1 MRLIVYH
8 ARQCA
13 PKKCTA
19 LKLSRFSLVK
29 LVHTPRAI
37 PQSAV
42 VLNPFAAQVLSRADG
57 DAKAL
62 VALDCSWER
71 AKEVFRNHRSR
82 ARHRSLPLLVAANP
96 VNYGKIAKLSTAEAL
111 AAALYILGEREQ
123 AEALLS
129 KFRWG
134 HSFLELNR
142 SLLEDYASASSIED
156 LLEVQREYFGSAEFR
171 RIY

>member
-8 ARQCA
+8 ARQCS
-13 PKKCTA
+13 PKRCTA
-19 LKLSRFSLVK
+19 LKLSRFALVK
-29 LVHTPRAI
+29 LVRSARAI
-37 PQSAV
+37 PRNAI
-42 VLNPFAAQVLSRADG
+42 VLNPFASTTLSPQDG

-62 VALDCSWER
+62 AALDCSWER
-71 AKEVFRNHRSR
+71 AREAFRGYCGN

-129 KFRWG
+129 KFKWG

-142 SLLEDYASASSIED
+142 SLLEDYAGASSA
-156 LLEVQREYFGSAEFR
+156 LEVLAVQREYFGV
-171 RIY
+171 